1 MNFYYIVIGFIFFY
15 VFVTGFHDEGN
26 LIATIISSRSMKIN
40 KAFVTASIAQFLG
53 TIFLSTTVTSTIGKD
68 VIRYQ
73 YIMKNSDG
81 IYEMIFAG
89 ILGAMAW
96 NFITWYMGIPSSS
109 SHALIGGLIGPFV
122 IKYGFSSIN
131 VYKIII
137 KIIIPLFLSPVVGF
151 LIGYLIMFLSSK
163 MLKNHGPGINDVLK
177 KLQYITVF
185 LLNAGQGANDA
196 QKGMG
201 IIIIMMTIAGQTHDF
216 TVPYWI
222 KFISAVMI
230 SSGLVFGGLRMIKSV
245 GTKMYRVKPFHSFN
259 AQVSSLLIVATSA
272 LIGAPTSG
280 IQIINS
286 SVLGVG
292 AYERP
297 RAVRW
302 QFARGMAMAWIIT
315 IPASFIISSLI
326 YKVIKLI

>member
-1 MNFYYIVIGFIFFY
+1 MNFYYIATGFIFFY

-40 KAFVTASIAQFLG
+40 TAFATASIAQFLG
-53 TIFLSTTVTSTIGKD
+53 TMFLSTTVTSTIGRD
-68 VIRYQ
+68 VVRYQ
-73 YIMKNSDG
+73 YITKSSNG
-81 IYEMIFAG
+81 VYEMIFAG
-89 ILGAMAW
+89 ILGAMIW
-96 NFITWYMGIPSSS
+96 NFITWYLGIPSSS
-109 SHALIGGLIGPFV
+109 SHALIGGIIGPFV
-122 IKYGFSSIN
+122 MQYGFISVNI
-131 VYKIII
+131 YKIIT
-137 KIIIPLFLSPVVGF
+137 KVIIPLFLSPVVGF
-151 LIGYLIMFLSSK
+151 LIGYLIMNLSSE
-163 MLKNHGPGINDVLK
+163 MLRNQGPGINDVLK
-177 KLQYITVF
+177 RLQYITIF

-201 IIIIMMTIAGQTHDF
+201 IIVIIMTIEGLTHNF

-245 GTKMYRVKPFHSFN
+245 GTRMYRVRPFHSFN
-259 AQVSSLLIVATSA
+259 AQVSSLLIVVIAA

-280 IQIINS
+280 TQIINS

-302 QFARGMAMAWIIT
+302 QFARGMVTAWIIT
-315 IPASFIISSLI
+315 IPASFIISSLLYTMI
-326 YKVIKLI
+326 RLL